1 MEVTS
6 MHKRLASA
14 AAAAFLAL
22 SVAGPAAA
30 QPKPYTIDV
39 ILSLS
44 GAAAAIGQSEAAS
57 LGVYEKLA
65 NRQGGIRGTPVH
77 FEIAD
82 DQSNAATAVQLA
94 SAILTKHPSVVM
106 GSSIVGPTQAMAP
119 LFKDGPVLYASTPLL
134 YPEKGSYVFASGA
147 SSRHNMA
154 AAVRY
159 FRLSGY
165 TKIAMLSTSDASGQ
179 DNLHSL
185 DLAMALP
192 ENKAM
197 QVVAREQFA
206 IGDISV
212 ASQISHIKASGAQAL
227 FAYPTGAPFGT
238 VLRAVTDAGLNLP
251 IDTAG
256 TNLDPVLL
264 ERFKAVLP
272 QSELIIA
279 NASFFNRD
287 RKATDPLKAP
297 IEEFYAELAAAG
309 LRPTVA
315 HAFTWDPAR
324 IIVSALRKFGTG
336 ATPTQIRDYIESLH
350 GFPGVSGLYDFRTG
364 DQHGLTQDA
373 QVVIRYDPTSSNGL
387 RIVSEQ
393 GGAPLP
399 KGAVTR

>member
-1 MEVTS
+1 MY
-6 MHKRLASA
+6 KRLASVA
-14 AAAAFLAL
+14 IFAVLMLSLADTG
-22 SVAGPAAA
+22 AT
-30 QPKPYTIDV
+30 QPKPYTIDA
-39 ILSLS
+39 ILSLTGS
-44 GAAAAIGQSEAAS
+44 AAAIGQAEAAS
-57 LGVYEKLA
+57 LGIYEKLA
-65 NRQGGIRGTPVH
+65 NRQGGIHGTLVH

-94 SAILTKHPSVVM
+94 NGILAKHPSVVM
-106 GSSIVGPTQAMAP
+106 GSSLVGPTQAMAP

-134 YPEKGSYVFASGA
+134 YPEKGSYVFAAGA

-185 DLAMALP
+185 DLAMAMP
-192 ENKAM
+192 ENKPM
-197 QVVAREQFA
+197 QVVDREQFA

-238 VLRAVTDAGLNLP
+238 VLRAVTDAGLNIP

-287 RKATDPLKAP
+287 RKSTDPLKAP
-297 IEEFYAELAAAG
+297 IEEFYTELAAAG
-309 LRPTVA
+309 LKPTVA
-315 HAFTWDPAR
+315 HAFTWDSAR
-324 IIVSALRKFGTG
+324 IIVSALRKYGTS
-336 ATPTQIRDYIESLH
+336 ATPAQIRDYIANLH
-350 GFPGVSGLYDFRTG
+350 AFPGISGLYDFRTG

-373 QVVIRYDPTSSNGL
+373 QVVIRYDPTSANGQ

-393 GGAPLP
+393 GGAPLL
-399 KGAVTR
+399 KRQ

>member
-1 MEVTS
+1 MEMTS
-6 MHKRLASA
+6 MYRYFASA
-14 AAAAFLAL
+14 AA
-22 SVAGPAAA
+22 VAILTFSLGGTGAA

-44 GAAAAIGQSEAAS
+44 GSAAAIGQSEAAS
-57 LGVYEKLA
+57 LAAYEKLA

-77 FEIAD
+77 FEVSD

-94 SAILTKHPSVVM
+94 NAILAKHPSVVM
-106 GSSIVGPTQAMAP
+106 GSSLVGPTQAMVP

-134 YPEKGSYVFASGA
+134 YPEKGSYVFAAGA

-159 FRLSGY
+159 FRMSGF

-192 ENKAM
+192 ENKSM

-238 VLRAVTDAGLNLP
+238 VLRAVFDSGLTLP

-279 NASFFNRD
+279 NASFFNHD
-287 RKATDPLKAP
+287 RKAADPLKAP
-297 IEEFYAELAAAG
+297 IDEFYAELAGAG
-309 LRPTVA
+309 LKPTVA

-336 ATPTQIRDYIESLH
+336 ATPAQIRDYIANLH
-350 GFPGVSGLYDFRTG
+350 DFPGVSGLYDFRTG

-373 QVVIRYDPTSSNGL
+373 EVVIRYDPTSSNGQ

-393 GGAPLP
+393 GGAPLGKRP
-399 KGAVTR
+399 